1 MELQVELSQLYLH
14 TCKLDVQSLKPGNVS
29 VYSTVKDLSV
39 DDFLNSA
46 AASVQP
52 LTEQNISLGKRILRA
67 LEATHKAVSTNTNLG
82 MILLIAPLI
91 HARLQVMDSS
101 EILNALKIVL
111 KQTTIEDACDVYQAI
126 RLANPGGMGKKN
138 NQDIS
143 EEPSVSLLKTMEIS
157 ASWDQIAAQYTNN
170 FADIFNFGVPLYKKL
185 LEKWQD
191 EKWATSGLF
200 LSFLAHYPD
209 SLIER
214 KFGLLKA
221 KEISA
226 MISGLERELCRSDSP
241 GRYEAQLLE
250 IDSHLKRNRINPG
263 TTADLTVASVFAA
276 GIKQL
281 RDNS

>member
-263 TTADLTVASVFAA
+263 TTADLTAASIFAA
-276 GIKQL
+276 GL
-281 RDNS
+281 S